1 MANTTQRF
9 QIINNRVEIYRDF
22 ALNLLYY
29 IYNYYLDKETLSKD
43 EDIRNHYSW
52 CFNKV
57 CDEFLLEGIDFKK
70 NIDLKKYFYDYY
82 YHQFYKIEKNN
93 MNQNTSIEYYERFWK
108 GIFEIDKQKNKNV
121 LNLLVEIYNVFD
133 RSINLKKNILQIV

>member
-1 MANTTQRF
+1 MTNVTQRF

-43 EDIRNHYSW
+43 EDIYNHYTW
-52 CFNKV
+52 CFKKV
-57 CDEFLLEGIDFKK
+57 CDEFLLEELDFRK
-70 NIDLKKYFYDYY
+70 NSDLKKYFYDYY
-82 YHQFYKIEKNN
+82 YHQFYKIDKNN

-133 RSINLKKNILQIV
+133 KSICLEKNILEIV

>member
-1 MANTTQRF
+1 MPNTTQRF

-22 ALNLLYY
+22 SLNLLYY

-43 EDIRNHYSW
+43 EDIYNHYSW

-57 CDEFLLEGIDFKK
+57 CDEFLLEEIDFRK
-70 NIDLKKYFYDYY
+70 NSDLKKYFYDYY
-82 YHQFYKIEKNN
+82 YHQFYKISKDN

-133 RSINLKKNILQIV
+133 KSINQEKNILEIV

>member
-1 MANTTQRF
+1 MANVTQRF

-43 EDIRNHYSW
+43 EDIYNHYTW
-52 CFNKV
+52 CFYKV
-57 CDEFLLEGIDFKK
+57 CDEFLLEGLDFRK
-70 NIDLKKYFYDYY
+70 NNDLRKYFYDYY
-82 YHQFYKIEKNN
+82 YHQFYKIDKNN

-133 RSINLKKNILQIV
+133 KSINLEKNILEIV